1 MIKKAAVHATSS
13 ARLRGASSL
22 LLAALLAGCSTMPSP
37 FSLDEQKQIAAED
50 RKAATADVEP
60 LAGQL
65 TLSEAIARGIKYNLD
80 HRTRMMEEAL
90 AIGQLDLGRYDM
102 LPKLVASAGYQWR
115 DKELVTNSKDSV
127 TGLPSLANPYIST
140 DRSHTLTDLGL
151 SWNVLDFGVS
161 YYNSK
166 QNADRVLI
174 AAERRRKAMH
184 NLIQE
189 IRTAYWRAASAEKID
204 ADLRQTIK
212 LAESALA
219 DSRKIEQERIRDPL
233 EALRYQRTVL
243 ENLRIL
249 ESIQQEL
256 AAAKIE
262 LAALMNLPPGT
273 QFQLATPTA
282 DELKPAALPLATDQ
296 MEEIA
301 IARNADLREQFYNVR
316 IAVAETKKSMLRLFP
331 GLSFNYSLKHDTNSY
346 LIHNSWQEAGAQISW
361 NLFTLLSAPT
371 AIKFS
376 ESNEKLAEHRRMA
389 TQMAVLAQ
397 VHLARQQYENAYRLL
412 DRADSI
418 YTVDQ
423 RIFEHSK
430 SREDAAT
437 KGRLDLIFSNTS
449 AIVSLLRRYQA
460 LSQLYAASSRIQ
472 STLGL
477 EPEIGSLNDTSLSDL
492 RQSVE
497 KSMDQWNRGE
507 ALKPAVA
514 PAAAGNPTEPQ
525 AQSGDA
531 PAGEATPVSSTAPL
545 KIAVPV
551 AAAQVDWNTITA
563 ARPLGEM
570 RVGTFGWTFA
580 NLHERSMAQMKRF
593 SLAANASEK

>member
-1 MIKKAAVHATSS
+1 MNKLNSTRAVSGG
-13 ARLRGASSL
+13 RLVGACSV
-22 LLAALLAGCSTMPSP
+22 LLAALLAGCSTLPTP
-37 FSLDEQKQIAAED
+37 FATEDQKQIAAAD

-60 LAGQL
+60 LTDKL
-65 TLSEAIARGIKYNLD
+65 TLADAIARGIKYNLD
-80 HRTRMMEEAL
+80 HRSRMMEEAL

-115 DKELVTNSKDSV
+115 DKDLVTNSKDSV
-127 TGLPSLANPYIST
+127 TGLPSLANPYISS
-140 DRSHTLTDLGL
+140 DRSHTLTDLAL

-174 AAERRRKAMH
+174 ATERRRKAMH

-189 IRTAYWRAASAEKID
+189 VRTAYWRAASAEKIEK
-204 ADLRQTIK
+204 DLRETIR

-262 LAALMNLPPGT
+262 LAALINLPPGT
-273 QFQLATPTA
+273 QFQLAAPSA
-282 DELKPAALPLATDQ
+282 AELKPAALPLPIEQ
-296 MEEIA
+296 MEDIA

-316 IAVAETKKSMLRLFP
+316 IAVAETKKSMMRMFP
-331 GLSFNYSLKHDTNSY
+331 GISFNYSLRHDTNSY

-361 NLFTLLSAPT
+361 NLFTLLSAPA
-371 AIKFS
+371 AIKFN

-492 RQSVE
+492 RKNVE
-497 KSMDQWNRGE
+497 NAMDQWNRGE
-507 ALKPAVA
+507 ALKTPVAA
-514 PAAAGNPTEPQ
+514 PAPKA
-525 AQSGDA
+525 
-531 PAGEATPVSSTAPL
+531 EATPEGERTAAVSAPVEASGFAWSN
-545 KIAVPV
+545 IS
-551 AAAQVDWNTITA
+551 AAQGIGEPKVTGA
-563 ARPLGEM
+563 A
-570 RVGTFGWTFA
+570 FSIA
-580 NLHERSMAQMKRF
+580 DIHERSMAQAQRVA
-593 SLAANASEK
+593 LAAPATTAP

>member
-1 MIKKAAVHATSS
+1 MNNSNCVKSVRGS
-13 ARLRGASSL
+13 RLAGACSV
-22 LLAALLAGCSTMPSP
+22 LLAALLAGCSTLPTP
-37 FSLDEQKQIAAED
+37 FSADEQKEIAASD

-60 LAGQL
+60 LADRL
-65 TLSEAIARGIKYNLD
+65 TLADAIARGIKYNLD
-80 HRTRMMEEAL
+80 HRSRMMEEAL

-115 DKELVTNSKDSV
+115 DKDLVTNSKDSV
-127 TGLPSLANPYIST
+127 TGLPSLANPYISS
-140 DRSHTLTDLGL
+140 DRSHTLTDLAL

-189 IRTAYWRAASAEKID
+189 VRTAYWRAASAEKIEK
-204 ADLRQTIK
+204 DLRETIR

-262 LAALMNLPPGT
+262 LAALINLPPGT
-273 QFQLATPTA
+273 QFQLAVPSA
-282 DELKPAALPLATDQ
+282 NELKPAALPMPIEQ
-296 MEEIA
+296 MEDIA

-316 IAVAETKKSMLRLFP
+316 IAVAETKKSMMRMFP
-331 GLSFNYSLKHDTNSY
+331 GISFNYSLRHDTNSY

-361 NLFTLLSAPT
+361 NLFTLLSAPA
-371 AIKFS
+371 AIKFN
-376 ESNEKLAEHRRMA
+376 ESSEKLAEHRRMA

-397 VHLARQQYENAYRLL
+397 VHLARQQYENAYKLL
-412 DRADSI
+412 ERADSI

-477 EPEIGSLNDTSLSDL
+477 EPEIASLNDTSLSDL
-492 RQSVE
+492 RRNVE
-497 KSMDQWNRGE
+497 NSMEQWNRGD
-507 ALKPAVA
+507 ALQP
-514 PAAAGNPTEPQ
+514 PAAAPAPK
-525 AQSGDA
+525 ADA
-531 PAGEATPVSSTAPL
+531 VSEGERTTAVDGEQPASVAPVSATP
-545 KIAVPV
+545 IA
-551 AAAQVDWNTITA
+551 ARGFAWSNISAAQGIGEPKVSNA
-563 ARPLGEM
+563 A
-570 RVGTFGWTFA
+570 WSIA
-580 NLHERSMAQMKRF
+580 DIHERSMGQMKRLA
-593 SLAANASEK
+593 LAAVPPKTAP

>member
-1 MIKKAAVHATSS
+1 MNKFNSTRAVPGG
-13 ARLRGASSL
+13 RLVGACSV
-22 LLAALLAGCSTMPSP
+22 LLAALLAGCSTVPTP
-37 FSLDEQKQIAAED
+37 FTAEDQKEIAAAD
-50 RKAATADVEP
+50 RKAAAANVEP
-60 LAGQL
+60 LTGQL
-65 TLSEAIARGIKYNLD
+65 TLADAIARGIKYNLD

-115 DKELVTNSKDSV
+115 DKDLVTNSKDSV
-127 TGLPSLANPYIST
+127 TGLPSLANPYISS
-140 DRSHTLTDLGL
+140 DRSHTLTDLAL

-174 AAERRRKAMH
+174 ATERRRKAMH

-189 IRTAYWRAASAEKID
+189 VRTAYWRAASAEKIEK
-204 ADLRQTIK
+204 DLRETIR

-256 AAAKIE
+256 SAAKIE
-262 LAALMNLPPGT
+262 LAALINLPPGT
-273 QFQLATPTA
+273 QFQLAAPSAT
-282 DELKPAALPLATDQ
+282 ELKPAALPLPIEH
-296 MEEIA
+296 MEDIA

-316 IAVAETKKSMLRLFP
+316 IAVAETKKSMMRMFP
-331 GLSFNYSLKHDTNSY
+331 GISFNYSLRHDTNSY

-361 NLFTLLSAPT
+361 NLFTLLSAPA
-371 AIKFS
+371 AIKFN
-376 ESNEKLAEHRRMA
+376 ESSEKLAEQRRMA

-397 VHLARQQYENAYRLL
+397 VHLARQQYENAYKLL

-492 RQSVE
+492 RRNVE
-497 KSMDQWNRGE
+497 GAMEQWNRGE
-507 ALKPAVA
+507 ALKA
-514 PAAAGNPTEPQ
+514 PAAPQTSVETDAPQ
-525 AQSGDA
+525 AQGSSG
-531 PAGEATPVSSTAPL
+531 GGGVQET
-545 KIAVPV
+545 KV
-551 AAAQVDWNTITA
+551 AANQVRWETLSTPQTVGQPKVTNA
-563 ARPLGEM
+563 A
-570 RVGTFGWTFA
+570 FSIA
-580 NLHERSMAQMKRF
+580 DIHERSMAQAQR
-593 SLAANASEK
+593 LALATPAKTAP